1 MKLFRKLG
9 LTGSEAAIIITLVIT
24 FAIGVIIKYSGW
36 DRPDKFSYSET
47 DKQFEEKTKQSFND
61 LKQQNLTESQKERSG
76 EIKSLYDSLMAANE
90 NRPSK
95 PNELRLNKK
104 ININTAY
111 AADLM
116 LLPGIGEV
124 MAEKIIEYREKIE
137 GFKKIEDI
145 MNVKGIGEK
154 KFGKLKPYITVS
166 P

>member
-24 FAIGVIIKYSGW
+24 FTIGVIIKYSGW
-36 DRPDKFSYSET
+36 NRPEKFSYSET
-47 DKQFEEKTKQSFND
+47 DKQFEEKTKLSFND

-76 EIKSLYDSLMAANE
+76 EIKNLYDSLLDANE
-90 NRPSK
+90 NK
-95 PNELRLNKK
+95 PGKQNEFKLDRK

-111 AADLM
+111 AADLL
-116 LLPGIGEV
+116 LLPGIGEIT
-124 MAEKIIEYREKIE
+124 AEKIIDYREKID

-145 MNVKGIGEK
+145 MKVKGIGEK
-154 KFGKLKPYITVS
+154 KFEKLKPYITVE